1 MLVGTIAG
9 FGLEIKQL
17 IDQRSIGLSDLL
29 LLFIYL
35 EVLGMVIS
43 FWGSQR
49 VRLLFPMFIALT
61 AVSRLIILQKKDTDP
76 STLLYE
82 AGAILLIAIAIVIVR
97 FRKSRLLGIEDE
109 KDDL

>member
-61 AVSRLIILQKKDTDP
+61 AVSRLIILQKKIP
-76 STLLYE
+76 IPRLYCTRR
-82 AGAILLIAIAIVIVR
+82 GL
-97 FRKSRLLGIEDE
+97 SY
-109 KDDL
+109 